1 MGVRHRGLKEMDG
14 LKQNILIFLVII
26 LVANVF
32 AYPRT
37 YRPSLKNEVPTKKA
51 LENYDD
57 FGLDQSISD
66 YPDNQSLMGAVKE
79 AFIKSFKHKMDFDIS
94 TPHGF
99 LAFMNKKFNQSPN
112 PAERNIVFPANRG

>member
-1 MGVRHRGLKEMDG
+1 MDG

-26 LVANVF
+26 LVANIF

-37 YRPSLKNEVPTKKA
+37 YRPSLKNEAPTKKA

-66 YPDNQSLMGAVKE
+66 YPDNQVCLV
-79 AFIKSFKHKMDFDIS
+79 
-94 TPHGF
+94 
-99 LAFMNKKFNQSPN
+99 FNQEFLLLTLIS
-112 PAERNIVFPANRG
+112 NICTNGVINTVSNV

>member
-1 MGVRHRGLKEMDG
+1 MDG

-26 LVANVF
+26 LIANIF

-37 YRPSLKNEVPTKKA
+37 YYKNEAPTKKA

-66 YPDNQSLMGAVKE
+66 YPDNQVCLV
-79 AFIKSFKHKMDFDIS
+79 
-94 TPHGF
+94 
-99 LAFMNKKFNQSPN
+99 FNQEFLLLTLIS
-112 PAERNIVFPANRG
+112 NICTNGVINTVSNV

>member
-1 MGVRHRGLKEMDG
+1 MDG

-26 LVANVF
+26 LVANIF
-32 AYPRT
+32 AYPRF

-66 YPDNQSLMGAVKE
+66 YPDNQVC
-79 AFIKSFKHKMDFDIS
+79 IV
-94 TPHGF
+94 
-99 LAFMNKKFNQSPN
+99 FNQ
-112 PAERNIVFPANRG
+112 EFLLLTLITNICTNGAIKVLYLSFDKFLLAVESRDLSQTDKSYIRVSSFPS